1 MTALVSKIVWCL
13 GVIGWFATRYPYA
26 RRARRVAKVR
36 SPYRLREFV
45 LMSISATGLGIV
57 PGLYVFTDAP
67 RFADYPIQIWQPV
80 LGVALFAGALYLFR
94 RTHKDLGRNWS
105 VTLEVREQHA
115 LVTEGIYKSV
125 RHPMYSAFWLWAVA
139 QAVLL
144 PNWVAGF
151 AGIVGFGTLF
161 FLRVGK
167 EEAMMLATFGDSYRS
182 YMQRTWR
189 VLPGVF

>member
-1 MTALVSKIVWCL
+1 MTVLVSKIVWCL
-13 GVIGWFATRYPYA
+13 GVIGWFAIRYPYA

>member
-13 GVIGWFATRYPYA
+13 GVIGCFAIRYPYA

-36 SPYRLREFV
+36 SPYRSREFV

-57 PGLYVFTDAP
+57 PGLYVFTDAL

-139 QAVLL
+139 QSVLL
-144 PNWVAGF
+144 PNWVGGF

>member
-1 MTALVSKIVWCL
+1 MTVLVSKIVWCL
-13 GVIGWFATRYPYA
+13 GVIGWFAIRYPYA
-26 RRARRVAKVR
+26 RRARRVAKIR
-36 SPYRLREFV
+36 SPYRLRESV

-57 PGLYVFTDAP
+57 PGLYVFTDAL
-67 RFADYPIQIWQPV
+67 RFADYPIQIGQPV
-80 LGVALFAGALYLFR
+80 LGAALFAGALYLFR

-144 PNWVAGF
+144 PNWVAALPASSDLERCFFF
-151 AGIVGFGTLF
+151 ASAKKK
-161 FLRVGK
+161 R
-167 EEAMMLATFGDSYRS
+167 
-182 YMQRTWR
+182 
-189 VLPGVF
+189 

>member
-1 MTALVSKIVWCL
+1 MTVLVSKIVWCL
-13 GVIGWFATRYPYA
+13 GVIGWFAIRYPYA

-45 LMSISATGLGIV
+45 LMSISATGLGIM
-57 PGLYVFTDAP
+57 PGLYVFTDAL
-67 RFADYPIQIWQPV
+67 RFADYPVPIWQPV
-80 LGVALFAGALYLFR
+80 LGAVLFAGALYLFR

-144 PNWVAGF
+144 PNWVGGF

>member
-1 MTALVSKIVWCL
+1 MTVLLSQIVWCL
-13 GVIGWFATRYPYA
+13 GVIGWFAIRYPYA

-36 SPYRLREFV
+36 SPHRLRESV

-57 PGLYVFTDAP
+57 PALYVFTDML
-67 RFADYPIQIWQPV
+67 RVADYPIQIWQPV
-80 LGVALFAGALYLFR
+80 LGAAAFAGALYLFR

-105 VTLEVREQHA
+105 VTLEVRDQHA

-144 PNWVAGF
+144 PNWIAGF
-151 AGIVGFGTLF
+151 AGLVGFGTLF

-167 EEAMMLATFGDSYRS
+167 EEAMMLATFGEGYRS

-189 VLPGVF
+189 VLPGIF

>member
-1 MTALVSKIVWCL
+1 MTVLVSKIVWCL
-13 GVIGWFATRYPYA
+13 GVIGWFAIRYPHA

-36 SPYRLREFV
+36 SPYRSREFV
-45 LMSISATGLGIV
+45 LMSISAAGLGIV
-57 PGLYVFTDAP
+57 PGLYVFTDAL

-80 LGVALFAGALYLFR
+80 FGAALFAGALYLFR

-105 VTLEVREQHA
+105 VTLEVREQHV

-161 FLRVGK
+161 FLRVGR
-167 EEAMMLATFGDSYRS
+167 EEAMMLATFGDIYRS